1 MRRYK
6 REQRKFRKQKKYNTF
21 SEPTGVAIFL
31 PAQLEKIKKQIA
43 INGIRKRLD
52 KVRQNLIM
60 SVGENNAKRLSTY
73 PLIANGIF
81 HNGICMNCGRFTKLI
96 RFDSDHSLCENCA
109 SENNLI

>member
-6 REQRKFRKQKKYNTF
+6 REQRKLRKQKKYNTF
-21 SEPTGVAIFL
+21 SEPAGVVIFS
-31 PAQLEKIKKQIA
+31 PVQLARIKKQVE
-43 INGIRKRLD
+43 INEIRKRLD

-81 HNGICMNCGRFTKLI
+81 HYGICMNCGRKTQLI